1 MVEDLEVIVGLPNV
15 LLVENERFNAAPAA
29 SFSFKNIPTLGD
41 RSKLNA
47 EGLSVFVPATV

>member
-1 MVEDLEVIVGLPNV
+1 MVEDLEVNAELPDV
-15 LLVENERFNAAPAA
+15 LFVVKERSNAAPAA